1 MKEATRVAHRGGPWR
16 ATEQS
21 PAVAMVGRQPGG
33 RAREEAIMSDRG
45 LRHVVYAYVV
55 AVVAAVAITLVG
67 LHEGW
72 W

>member
-1 MKEATRVAHRGGPWR
+1 MA
-16 ATEQS
+16 
-21 PAVAMVGRQPGG
+21 GRQPGG
-33 RAREEAIMSDRG
+33 REEAIASDRV

-55 AVVAAVAITLVG
+55 AVVAAVVITLVG

>member
-1 MKEATRVAHRGGPWR
+1 VRGG
-16 ATEQS
+16 
-21 PAVAMVGRQPGG
+21 GG
-33 RAREEAIMSDRG
+33 RESDGTSGWTVARERRASEEAIAGDRG

-55 AVVAAVAITLVG
+55 AVVAAVVITLVG

>member
-1 MKEATRVAHRGGPWR
+1 
-16 ATEQS
+16 
-21 PAVAMVGRQPGG
+21 
-33 RAREEAIMSDRG
+33 MSDRG
-45 LRHVVYAYVV
+45 LRHVVSAYVV